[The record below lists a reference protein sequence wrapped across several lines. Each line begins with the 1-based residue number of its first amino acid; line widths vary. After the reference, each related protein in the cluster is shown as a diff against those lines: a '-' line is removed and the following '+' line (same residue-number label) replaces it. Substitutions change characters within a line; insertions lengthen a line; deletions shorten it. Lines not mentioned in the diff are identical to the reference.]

1 MNAVNDVLDL
11 DIHALAIEV
20 WPDVE
25 RVVQMWFPE
34 GAEVEDSWTLTVP
47 HPTAGDDYEIEG
59 VLADAGDPS
68 RPRVTFT
75 LPADRM
81 RDVLRQQFIITYQG
95 VPKLSGPMRLASPQ
109 SAAGE
114 TTVTVTLVEPQALE
128 VELVVVGGS
137 GGSGGGTTVHGDLTG
152 RNEPDQH
159 TTDAITVPAATM
171 PFVEAY
177 YPTASDDLTDNL
189 NAIDDAFVGA
199 ATAIVDV
206 GAASVSNAQKGA
218 PNGVAELDGSGL
230 VLASQ
235 LPSYVDDVIV
245 VANYAALP
253 GTGADGK
260 IYVTTDT
267 NLTYRWNGVAYTEIS
282 PSLALGTTSST
293 AYRGDWGA
301 QTAAGLADLSGVTDA
316 AAARGNL
323 GLGSIATKSAIY
335 RSDIATGAIDAALL
349 DPDVQADIDGAYAR
363 ANHTGTQAQSTITN
377 LTSDLAAKA
386 PTSRTITAGNGLAGG
401 GDLSADRTLA
411 LTDTVQGLVGEAAVA
426 SAIATR
432 TATTVLIDD
441 VLQLPVVAGA
451 VYAIDSYMELQGDS
465 TADCKVGV
473 SMPTGTMGVTAQHPL
488 NDIASAQG
496 YDRFTGLSSTGTTA
510 LVGIAGAT
518 TRIRVTL
525 TGVIRPTADGVVGV
539 AWAPNAAGA
548 GSGVTRLTESYLIL
562 RRLA

>member
-159 TTDAITVPAATM
+159 TTDAVTVPAATM

-177 YPTASDDLTDNL
+177 YPPASDDLTDRL
-189 NAIDDAFVGA
+189 NTIDDAFVGA
-199 ATAIVDV
+199 ASAIVAV

-218 PNGVAELDGSGL
+218 PNGVAELDGAGL
-230 VLASQ
+230 VPSAQ
-235 LPSYVDDVIV
+235 LPGFVDDVIE
-245 VANYAALP
+245 VADEVALSGVLAAA
-253 GTGADGK
+253 GR
-260 IYVTTDT
+260 IYVALAENTQWRWSGSTWVQ
-267 NLTYRWNGVAYTEIS
+267 LTGGGLV
-282 PSLALGTTSST
+282 LGTTSST

-316 AAARGNL
+316 ATARTNL
-323 GLGSIATKSAIY
+323 GLGDIAQRDDIY
-335 RSDIATGAIDAALL
+335 RGDIVTGAIDASKL
-349 DPDVQADIDGAYAR
+349 DPALAARIGTTVWAASDTAARTTTGAR
-363 ANHTGTQAQSTITN
+363 ADDP
-377 LTSDLAAKA
+377 DLK
-386 PTSRTITAGNGLAGG
+386 
-401 GDLSADRTLA
+401 
-411 LTDTVQGLVGEAAVA
+411 
-426 SAIATR
+426 
-432 TATTVLIDD
+432 
-441 VLQLPVVAGA
+441 
-451 VYAIDSYMELQGDS
+451 
-465 TADCKVGV
+465 
-473 SMPTGTMGVTAQHPL
+473 
-488 NDIASAQG
+488 
-496 YDRFTGLSSTGTTA
+496 
-510 LVGIAGAT
+510 IAGASAN
-518 TRIRVTL
+518 TRYLINLHVQIS
-525 TGVIRPTADGVVGV
+525 GDPTADTVLGITGPAGATCSLLVDYFGGAVAAASAVNQQGAHISAVGSGGAV
-539 AWAPNAAGA
+539 AAGVIASPGLAYRITGWVQLA
-548 GSGVTRLTESYLIL
+548 GTGGDVSFYWGPNSNGAGTGIIRHANSYLIHTP
-562 RRLA
+562 